1 MAKFSVELQRFF
13 VEEADQRQPQVTLAD
28 ILELAGERT
37 FGFLLV
43 LLSLPSALP
52 IPAPGY
58 SIPFGIVIFLLAIQ
72 MIAGRKRPWFPEK
85 YKKKSVALKH
95 VQKFLQ
101 AGLPWLRRLEGVS
114 RPRMSGVCTSRAGEV
129 AMGVAIALM
138 AISMMIPLPLTNT
151 FPAIGVF
158 ITGFSLIEDDGFV
171 GLAGLTV
178 CTIALVVSTA
188 IIGAYF
194 YGGMSLVNT
203 VIEQIRTLK
212 PSGS

>member
-1 MAKFSVELQRFF
+1 MAKFSIELQRFF
-13 VEEADQRQPQVTLAD
+13 FEEADQRQAQITLAD

-52 IPAPGY
+52 VPAPGY
-58 SIPFGIVIFLLAIQ
+58 SIPFGILIFLLAIQ
-72 MIAGRKRPWFPEK
+72 MVAGRKRPWFPK
-85 YKKKSVALKH
+85 FFMKRSVTLKH
-95 VQKFLQ
+95 AQQFFK
-101 AGLPWLRRLEGVS
+101 AGLPWLRRLEGLS
-114 RPRMSGVCTSRAGEV
+114 RPRMSGICTSRTGEV

-158 ITGFSLIEDDGFV
+158 ITGFSLIEDDGFI
-171 GLAGLTV
+171 GISGLTV
-178 CTIALVVSTA
+178 CAIALIVSTV

-194 YGGMSLVNT
+194 YGGMSLVNA
-203 VIEQIRTLK
+203 VIEQIRNLK
-212 PSGS
+212 PSGG